1 MIQCKSL
8 LNYYSGG
15 VFLNR
20 RSFLK
25 FISGTT
31 LGLLGAHLTIPY
43 QTKAKMVTPVS
54 GLIGN
59 SFLNKKIKNNITKF
73 KIKNPNMK
81 LGETHCHSLH
91 SDGHYSVEEIAFRA
105 ANVGL
110 DFLLITEHLI
120 PGQIPLRKTLESF
133 YDRWQVTK
141 VLNEQGLGHLKLY
154 PAFELSTEQGH
165 LILAMS
171 EDWLHPKY
179 QNDLINN
186 FSVFDK
192 KYHTAEQASLMIQS
206 LGGVSIVPHP
216 NIERKDYPFG
226 IKVSF
231 IQKHLLGAVNAIEDI
246 STGHGYEEN
255 YSEQLNIASIGSSDD
270 HFNFI
275 IGSTV
280 TGYDSTKH
288 SDLISAIQENDTR
301 AIKIDDSLDM
311 VFSAARTIL

>member
-1 MIQCKSL
+1 MD
-8 LNYYSGG
+8 
-15 VFLNR
+15 R

-31 LGLLGAHLTIPY
+31 LGLLGAHLAIPY
-43 QTKAKMVTPVS
+43 RTKAQMVTPVS

-59 SFLNKKIKNNITKF
+59 SFLNKKIKKNIENF
-73 KIKNPNMK
+73 KKSNPNFK

-91 SDGHYSVEEIAFRA
+91 SDGHYTVDEIAYRA
-105 ANVGL
+105 AEVGL

-120 PGQIPLRKTLESF
+120 PGQVPLRKTLASF
-133 YDRWQVTK
+133 QDRWQVAK
-141 VLNEQGLGHLKLY
+141 ILNDQGLGHLKLY
-154 PAFELSTEQGH
+154 PALELSTEQGH
-165 LILAMS
+165 LILAME
-171 EDWLHPKY
+171 EDWLEPKY
-179 QNDLINN
+179 QKDLINY
-186 FSVFDK
+186 FSIFDK

-216 NIERKDYPFG
+216 NIERKDFPFG
-226 IKVSF
+226 IKVPF
-231 IQKHLLGAVNAIEDI
+231 IQQHLLGAVDAIEDI

-255 YSEQLNIASIGSSDD
+255 FSEQLNIASIGSSDD

-280 TGYDSTKH
+280 TGYDSTKY
-288 SDLISAIQENDTR
+288 SNLISAIQNKDTK
-301 AIKIDDSLDM
+301 AIKIDSSLDM